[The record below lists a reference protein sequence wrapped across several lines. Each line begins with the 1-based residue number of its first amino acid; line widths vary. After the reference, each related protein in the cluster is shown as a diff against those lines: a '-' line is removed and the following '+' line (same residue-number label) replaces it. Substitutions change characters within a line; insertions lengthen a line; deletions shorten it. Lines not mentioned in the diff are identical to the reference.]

1 MPTEKGY
8 KLEMFLSILAHATV
22 FLLQFSISVSST
34 GFGVFQLLCIS
45 FFLHLMLPSLQICKA
60 FPWPQ
65 AKEIAKIFYLASEVT
80 GKNCVQQRCLHKQ
93 GHRTVVP
100 DKLILA

>member
-1 MPTEKGY
+1 MLQSFFCSSP
-8 KLEMFLSILAHATV
+8 FLSLPQVLEYFNFCA
-22 FLLQFSISVSST
+22 FL
-34 GFGVFQLLCIS
+34 
-45 FFLHLMLPSLQICKA
+45 FLHLMLPPLQICKA